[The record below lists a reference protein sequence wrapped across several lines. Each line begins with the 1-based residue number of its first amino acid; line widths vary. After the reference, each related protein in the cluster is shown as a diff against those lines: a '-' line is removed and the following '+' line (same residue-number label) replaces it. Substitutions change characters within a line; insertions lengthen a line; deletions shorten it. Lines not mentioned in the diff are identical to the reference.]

1 VSEPRSPRA
10 LPALVTRWRRR
21 ARPGTLAAARALAD
35 PARVRRILVVKP
47 HDQLGDFLVATPLLA
62 AVRARYREARIDL
75 VTRAYLAPLAVRQP
89 AADRVLV
96 ITRPLHPAMPG
107 SGPGVAWRIATS
119 RPDLAIVL
127 NSVSRSRTA
136 DLLAAL
142 SGTRLV
148 VGRSVV
154 GAGPLPPGAPGTA
167 IEGARVGADPV
178 YDVDLPFARG
188 SEHQVDRLL
197 DLVRWAGADDGG
209 APTLALTD
217 EDRRAGQAALEAA
230 EPPPHSRPEAGARRI
245 GIHPA
250 AANALKCW
258 PVDAFAEWG
267 ERVARDLATPPRF
280 FVLDTPK
287 EPGPARALAGRLAAR
302 GMKAALVPPLP
313 LGAFA
318 GACAGLDLVAC
329 NDSGVMHVASAAGA
343 AVLSF
348 HSLGRPVEWA
358 PRDPGRSRALHHVP
372 IEGIAVDDA
381 VAAAISL
388 LGGGA

>member
-1 VSEPRSPRA
+1 MSESRSARA

-21 ARPGTLAAARALAD
+21 ARPRTSGAARELAD

-47 HDQLGDFLVATPLLA
+47 HDQLGDFLVATPALA
-62 AVRARYREARIDL
+62 ALRARYPQARIDL

-96 ITRPLHPAMPG
+96 ATRSDPR
-107 SGPGVAWRIATS
+107 VTWNVATS
-119 RPDLAIVL
+119 QPDLAIVL

-142 SGTRLV
+142 SGARLV

-154 GAGPLPPGAPGTA
+154 GAGPLPPDAPGAA

-188 SEHQVDRLL
+188 SEHQVERLL
-197 DLVRWAGADDGG
+197 DLVRWLGAGDGIV

-217 EDRRAGQAALEAA
+217 EDRRAGQAALAAA
-230 EPPPHSRPEAGARRI
+230 EAPLGGMTEGTRRI

-258 PVDAFAEWG
+258 PVDSYAQWG
-267 ERVARDLATPPRF
+267 ERVARELAKPPRF

-287 EPGPARALAGRLAAR
+287 EQGPARALAERLAAGGTR
-302 GMKAALVPPLP
+302 AAFVPPLA
-313 LGAFA
+313 LGPYA
-318 GACAGLDLVAC
+318 GACAGLDLLAC

-358 PRDPGRSRALHHVP
+358 LRDPGRSRALHHVP

-388 LGGGA
+388 LTTEPSG